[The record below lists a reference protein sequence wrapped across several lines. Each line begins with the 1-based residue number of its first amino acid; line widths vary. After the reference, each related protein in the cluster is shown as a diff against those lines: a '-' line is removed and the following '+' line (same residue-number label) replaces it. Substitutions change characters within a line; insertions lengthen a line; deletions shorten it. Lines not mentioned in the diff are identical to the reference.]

1 MRLTILASLVTL
13 AMADFASDL
22 KLAQQC
28 KFNLSAEPM
37 PIHSH
42 NDYTRA
48 TPLFEAL
55 SYGCLSV
62 EADVW
67 WVNDELEVGHVPTD
81 LVQGKTL
88 ASLYIEPLVDLLKC
102 QNKNPGGDGLNGIYS
117 QNATQPLQLL
127 IDVKTD
133 GLTTWPHVV
142 EALEPLRE
150 RGWLTFLA
158 NGTIHERAITVV
170 GTGNTPLSLI
180 EDTDTRDYFFDG
192 PLNNVS
198 NLTASVAPLAST
210 NFFEDIGI
218 VWQPW
223 SPFLVAN
230 QIKKV
235 QRQVDAAHALGIK
248 ARYWNTPGWPSGLR
262 DGVMSTLWEQGNV
275 DYLNADD
282 LAAAV
287 AVIKG
292 ESPKFIFYGPGTF
305 LTDSQSD

>member
-1 MRLTILASLVTL
+1 MRVSLKSTALLLAGLVS
-13 AMADFASDL
+13 ADFDSDL

-28 KFNLSAEPM
+28 QFNLSAEPM

-67 WVNDELEVGHVPTD
+67 WVNNELEVGHVPTD
-81 LVQGKTL
+81 LVKGKTL
-88 ASLYIEPLVDLLKC
+88 DYLYIQPLVDLLKC
-102 QNKNPGGDGLNGIYS
+102 QNKVRDGLNGIYS
-117 QNATQPLQLL
+117 QNATKPLQLL

-133 GLTTWPHVV
+133 GPSTWPHVV

-150 RGWLTFLA
+150 RGWLTFLE

-170 GTGNTPLSLI
+170 GTGNTPLDQI
-180 EDTDTRDYFFDG
+180 EDLDKRDYFFDG
-192 PLNNVS
+192 PLANVG
-198 NLTASVAPLAST
+198 NLSASVAPLAST

-223 SPFLVAN
+223 TPFLVSS

-235 QRQVDAAHALGIK
+235 QSQVDAAHEKGIK
-248 ARYWNTPGWPSGLR
+248 ARYWNTPQWPSGLR
-262 DGVMSTLWEQGNV
+262 DGVMSTLWEQGHV
-275 DYLNADD
+275 DFLNADD

-292 ESPKFIFYGPGTF
+292 ESPRFIFYAPGTNGF
-305 LTDSQSD
+305 

>member
-1 MRLTILASLVTL
+1 MKFSSISLALSPLL
-13 AMADFASDL
+13 AVADFAGDL
-22 KLAQQC
+22 AKAQQC
-28 KFNLSAEPM
+28 KFDLSAEPM

-55 SYGCLSV
+55 SYGVISV

-67 WVNDELEVGHVPTD
+67 WVNGELEVGHVPTD
-81 LVQGKTL
+81 LQKGKTL
-88 ASLYIEPLVDLLKC
+88 ASLYVDPLVDLLKC
-102 QNKNPGGDGLNGIYS
+102 QNKAGDGLAGIFS
-117 QNATQPLQLL
+117 KNSTQTLQLL

-133 GLTTWPHVV
+133 GVTTWPHVV

-150 RGWLTFLA
+150 RGWLTFYA
-158 NGTIHERAITVV
+158 NGTIHERPITVV
-170 GTGNTPLSLI
+170 GTGNTPLQLLK
-180 EDTDTRDYFFDG
+180 DLDTRDYFFDG
-192 PLNNVS
+192 PLD
-198 NLTASVAPLAST
+198 NLDGFNATLSPLAST

-223 SPFLVAN
+223 TPFLVAN

-235 QRQVDAAHALGIK
+235 QSQVDAAHAKGIK

-262 DGVMSTLWEQGNV
+262 DGVMATLWEEGHV
-275 DYLNADD
+275 DFLNADD

-287 AVIKG
+287 NVVQGK
-292 ESPKFIFYGPGTF
+292 SPKFIFYGPGS
-305 LTDSQSD
+305 LLE

>member
-1 MRLTILASLVTL
+1 MLLNILLLTSLVS
-13 AMADFASDL
+13 ADFASDL

-28 KFNLSAEPM
+28 KFDLTAEPM

-67 WVNDELEVGHVPTD
+67 WVNEELEVGHVPTD
-81 LVQGKTL
+81 LVKGKTL
-88 ASLYIEPLVDLLKC
+88 SSLYIEPLVDLLKC
-102 QNKNPGGDGLNGIYS
+102 QNTKGDQLNGIYS
-117 QNATQPLQLL
+117 QNATEPLQLL

-133 GLTTWPHVV
+133 GPSTWPHVI

-158 NGTIHERAITVV
+158 NGTVHERAITVV
-170 GTGNTPLSLI
+170 GTGNTPLNQI
-180 EDTDTRDYFFDG
+180 EGVDTRDYFFDG
-192 PLNNVS
+192 PLNNVA
-198 NLTASVAPLAST
+198 NLDATVAPLAST

-223 SPFLVAN
+223 TPFLVST

-235 QRQVDAAHALGIK
+235 QKQVNDAHEKGIK
-248 ARYWNTPGWPSGLR
+248 ARYWNTPQWPSGLR
-262 DGVMSTLWEQGNV
+262 DGVMATLWEQGHV

-292 ESPKFIFYGPGTF
+292 QAPKFIFYGPGSF
-305 LTDSQSD
+305 GI